1 MSCFNSSQKVVVLAC
16 YNVIIS
22 EIDLIVYNTHILHLS
37 LVAHMCHPAS
47 TISDQAPLA
56 WVTLYH
62 FVGYRAD
69 LLSRTNCYSGW
80 STNNSL
86 WLKIIIIYIERSS
99 QFSWVITGT
108 DLGLS
113 VWVKV
118 LNEAIQINDRKLKE
132 KQYVH
137 DIRVGSLDRN
147 HWALY
152 EVLGTETKV
161 ELRISPKE
169 NCIFTHLIHL
179 KCVWNSWPNY

>member
-1 MSCFNSSQKVVVLAC
+1 MLWC
-16 YNVIIS
+16 YNIINRS
-22 EIDLIVYNTHILHLS
+22 YCLQHS
-37 LVAHMCHPAS
+37 HPPS
-47 TISDQAPLA
+47 FSRCSISDQAPLA

-108 DLGLS
+108 DLGLL

-118 LNEAIQINDRKLKE
+118 LNEAIQINERKLKE

-137 DIRVGSLDRN
+137 DIRVSSLDRN
-147 HWALY
+147 HWALC
-152 EVLGTETKV
+152 G
-161 ELRISPKE
+161 LR
-169 NCIFTHLIHL
+169 L
-179 KCVWNSWPNY
+179 KWSSGFLQRRTAFLHI